1 MSPWKPWRLGVSRRL
16 GYRDPVRQTFGYGP
30 QYGEH
35 SLNGYP
41 LGCLPAAGS
50 VPYAGERMT
59 KPSRLPSRGN
69 FGSLK
74 RIPHVAV

>member
-59 KPSRLPSRGN
+59 EYPGP
-69 FGSLK
+69 FSLWYNPFRHHK
-74 RIPHVAV
+74 RPPR